1 MSDRTGAAIEMLEYV
16 ARSPSRVQI
25 IEMLSAKGPV
35 SRESLRAET
44 DVVRTTLQ
52 RNLTG
57 LAERGLIR
65 ERDRHYELTSAGAL
79 AAAGLTAALERFE
92 TAVRLRPVL
101 ERLPAGTLECDLE
114 RLADASVVEA
124 TATNPYGPI
133 EHQAASLVDVD
144 HARLL
149 LPTISAKPIETASHA
164 LESGAVF
171 ELVVTESVAETLRT
185 ESPIAETFASVADT
199 GSVTVSVVDDTIPF
213 FLGIVDATVQLG
225 VSDDNG
231 LPAALLESTDPRV
244 KAWAVDRFE
253 AFEQRSTPI
262 EFGHSSQ

>member
-1 MSDRTGAAIEMLEYV
+1 MSDRMGAAIETLEYV

-25 IEMLSAKGPV
+25 LEILSSEGPV
-35 SRESLRAET
+35 SRESLKAET

-65 ERDRHYELTSAGAL
+65 ERDRWYELTSAGAL
-79 AAAGLTAALERFE
+79 TVAGVSAALDRVE

-101 ERLPAGTLECDLE
+101 ERLPAETLDCDLA

-124 TATNPYGPI
+124 TATNPYGPV
-133 EHQAASLVDVD
+133 EYHATTLADVD
-144 HARLL
+144 RARLL
-149 LPTISAKPIETASHA
+149 LPIVSAKPIETARRA
-164 LESGAVF
+164 VESGAVF

-185 ESPIAETFASVADT
+185 ESPIAETFATVADT
-199 GSVTVSVVDDTIPF
+199 GSVTVSVVDDVIPF
-213 FLGIVDATVQLG
+213 FLGIVDGAVQIG
-225 VSDDNG
+225 VPDDNG

-244 KAWAVDRFE
+244 KTWAVGRFE
-253 AFEQRSTPI
+253 AFKQRSTRFDL
-262 EFGHSSQ
+262 EQFSR